1 MCNWPLNN
9 TCLNCMGPLSL
20 KLFLF
25 YWLICFVAVLGL
37 PCCVW
42 AFSSWSQQGLLSG
55 CNAQASHCGGF
66 FCCGECGLSSLG
78 IGALLP
84 HTMWNLPGAGIQPLS
99 PAMPGRSLTT
109 PIQEQNIFKLNVYPL
124 PNVMYVMIHVHCEG
138 HIITHITGQHTLSDT
153 RNLGRWQ
160 Y

>member
-9 TCLNCMGPLSL
+9 RCLNCTGPLSL

-55 CNAQASHCGGF
+55 CNAQASHRGGF

-109 PIQEQNIFKLNVYPL
+109 RPPGKTPAFMWIFFKKIYWKKESWRPETIWKNSQMKLIVWKY
-124 PNVMYVMIHVHCEG
+124 
-138 HIITHITGQHTLSDT
+138 
-153 RNLGRWQ
+153 
-160 Y
+160 